1 MIKFG
6 TGGWRAIIGEEF
18 TKENIQKLA
27 LAMSLKIKAEHV
39 ENKPVVIGYDRR
51 FLSRRLSS
59 GPARSS
65 GSRELR
71 CCLWTAA
78 PPTPLIMFY
87 VMKHDLSYGMM
98 VTASHNPA
106 IYNGIKV
113 FTKGGRDADEHQTAD
128 IERYLEQADKLYVRI
143 RRRTGRCRRTPTRS
157 W

>member
-39 ENKPVVIGYDRR
+39 EDKPVVIGYDRR
-51 FLSRRLSS
+51 FLSKEAVIWSCEIFGQQGIKVLFVD
-59 GPARSS
+59 RSS
-65 GSRELR
+65 
-71 CCLWTAA
+71 
-78 PPTPLIMFY
+78 PTPLIMFY

-106 IYNGIKV
+106 I
-113 FTKGGRDADEHQTAD
+113 
-128 IERYLEQADKLYVRI
+128 RYLPKADAMRMSI
-143 RRRTGRCRRTPTRS
+143 RPRTLRDIWSR
-157 W
+157 

>member
-39 ENKPVVIGYDRR
+39 EDKPVVIGYDRR
-51 FLSRRLSS
+51 FLSKEAVIWSCEILGQQGIRVLFVD
-59 GPARSS
+59 RSS
-65 GSRELR
+65 
-71 CCLWTAA
+71 
-78 PPTPLIMFY
+78 PTPLIMFY

-113 FTKGGRDADEHQTAD
+113 FTRGRETLRAGSGGERTDAAACIPGAGEERPGGGDEPD
-128 IERYLEQADKLYVRI
+128 E
-143 RRRTGRCRRTPTRS
+143 
-157 W
+157 